1 MRFTEASQLFID
13 LKPARVVV
21 SLSERAC
28 VGSHMR
34 ELGLV
39 CMYVSALNFQKK
51 GSHSH
56 KTRCVR
62 AFGICTMYIPFA
74 VLVDF
79 HQLWLTSRLCLFVLC
94 VSMCVCVH
102 VFAYTSSV
110 ARSVTYT

>member
-1 MRFTEASQLFID
+1 MRFAEASQLFID

-56 KTRCVR
+56 KTRACVR
-62 AFGICTMYIPFA
+62 SEFARCTYHSLFWLISTSFG
-74 VLVDF
+74 
-79 HQLWLTSRLCLFVLC
+79 
-94 VSMCVCVH
+94 
-102 VFAYTSSV
+102 
-110 ARSVTYT
+110 